1 MKFTIFFLLLSTS
14 VFAQQGNFGYLKPED
29 QKFYKNDIMEGN
41 NKQERIDSLV
51 KEINKLY
58 GELAAMK
65 GEMQL
70 LKSEVE
76 ELKKKK

>member
-1 MKFTIFFLLLSTS
+1 MKIIFLTLAVVSFSTS
-14 VFAQQGNFGYLKPED
+14 AADFGYLKPGD
-29 QKFYKNDIMEGN
+29 QKYYKNDSMEGN

-58 GELAAMK
+58 GEVAALRA
-65 GEMQL
+65 EMQN

-76 ELKKKK
+76 GLKKSK